1 MKRNK
6 FVTNKESG
14 LGDDFYQDSQ

>member
-6 FVTNKESG
+6 FVTNQESG